1 MSTPATPSSPQPAGD
16 DRNLVA
22 VDATT
27 ALTFEDKVNLFWKN
41 NSKLILGACVVVVL
55 AIAGKG
61 LMDRL
66 ARQKDEKIGQAYAAA
81 TTNDQLKAFAAANP
95 GHMLAGIA
103 QLRLADEAYGA
114 GKPADSIAGYEAA
127 VALLGDSPLGARA
140 RLGRALAKLN
150 SGKAAEGTAEL
161 KALADDPKQPKAA
174 RSEAAYHLTGL
185 AVEAGN
191 ATDAQ
196 KFVDQLT
203 QLDPDPRSNPW
214 SQRALMLRATLPAT
228 PAPAAPAAPAP
239 EEKKADATPAV
250 KLEIPKK

>member
-22 VDATT
+22 VEAAT
-27 ALTFEDKVNLFWKN
+27 AATFEDKVNLFWKN
-41 NSKLILGACVVVVL
+41 YSKLIVAACVVVVL

-61 LMDRL
+61 LMDYL

-81 TTNDQLKAFAAANP
+81 TTNDQLKAFAAAHA
-95 GHMLAGIA
+95 GHALAGIA
-103 QLRLADEAYGA
+103 HLRLADEAYGA
-114 GKPADSIAGYEAA
+114 GKPADAIAGYDTAA
-127 VALLGDSPLGARA
+127 TILADGPLGARA

-150 SGKAAEGTAEL
+150 SGKAPEGTAEL
-161 KALADDPKQPKAA
+161 KALADDAKLPKAA
-174 RSEAAYHLTGL
+174 RAEAAYHLTGL

-191 ATDAQ
+191 AADAQ

-203 QLDPDPRSNPW
+203 QIDPDPRSNPW
-214 SQRALMLRATLPAT
+214 SQRAMMLRATLPAT
-228 PAPAAPAAPAP
+228 PPPASPVA
-239 EEKKADATPAV
+239 EEKKADAAPAV